1 MNKVVLVTGSSIGI
15 GRATIIEFAKNNCN
29 VVINYNS
36 HKKEAEELEKY
47 IKSNFNVETMVIK
60 CDVSNELEVK
70 TMIEQII
77 DKFKN
82 IDVLINNAAIEVS
95 SSFEEKKVSD
105 FQKILNV
112 NLIGTFLVSKYVSKY
127 MLKQKKGKIINVAS
141 NNAINT
147 NDPNTLEYDA
157 SKSGVISLT
166 HNLSKHLAP
175 YISVNAVAPG
185 WVETKK
191 IKELDKLLNEEFIKE
206 ESKKI
211 YLKRFAKEEEIASL
225 IYYLTT
231 NDYIN
236 NEVIK
241 IDGGTY

>member
-60 CDVSNELEVK
+60 CDISNEIEVK
-70 TMIEQII
+70 IMIEKII
-77 DKFKN
+77 NKFKN
-82 IDVLINNAAIEVS
+82 IDILINNAAIEVS
-95 SSFEEKKVSD
+95 SSFEEKTVND
-105 FQKILNV
+105 FKKILNV

-166 HNLSKHLAP
+166 HNLSKYLAP